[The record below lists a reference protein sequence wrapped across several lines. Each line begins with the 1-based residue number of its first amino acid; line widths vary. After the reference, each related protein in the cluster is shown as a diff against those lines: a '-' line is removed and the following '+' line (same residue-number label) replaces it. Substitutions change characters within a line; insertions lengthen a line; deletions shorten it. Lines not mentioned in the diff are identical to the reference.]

1 MVRTRDIIL
10 SRVGVLYIGQIKPS
24 KYAFFDL
31 KFSIGVQC
39 GAHTHN
45 PENNVDLAIG
55 TAHLFMRFFYVL
67 FMVCI
72 TLFVCLQLKV
82 LVCRDDDSYR

>member
-1 MVRTRDIIL
+1 MWGSHPQLRAEEWDV
-10 SRVGVLYIGQIKPS
+10 K
-24 KYAFFDL
+24 
-31 KFSIGVQC
+31 
-39 GAHTHN
+39 
-45 PENNVDLAIG
+45 NNVDLAIG

-72 TLFVCLQLKV
+72 TLFACMQVKV